1 MGFANL
7 VSRFFPQRK
16 DYSSS
21 SSLASIIASRSN
33 TGDSPRLMQSNMA
46 DYLGKY
52 ADQAWVYACIRI
64 IQSKAAG
71 VPLRMYKREGDDFSE
86 IKNHPIQQLIESA
99 NPFMNG
105 YDLLESTHGFIDL
118 VGNAYWLLDVFVN
131 GKPTEI
137 YPLNPRC
144 IKIKTD
150 KSKGIVGYEYSIMPG
165 KVEETFLPEEILH
178 FKTWNPLDDFYGL
191 APLSAARDSSDMMMY
206 SDQYNKNFFK
216 NGAEPG
222 GFIISDQSID
232 EDSKKRI
239 ATVWK
244 KIHQGVRKAHSVAI
258 LDGGLKFQ
266 ATSSKNNEMQFVEL
280 KKMTREDVLSVYQ
293 IPPIMLGIEASYAN
307 AKEQRQIFWKDCI
320 IPRLRKVES
329 VLNERLV
336 KPTDKSVILKFD
348 LSGIDEL
355 AEDADSRSRSDSLNV
370 SAGIMTIN
378 EIRKFKNMPDVPWG
392 DVWYAPFGLTPVSS
406 SDSIPPAGS
415 DVPAPTP
422 PTPPAKPAA
431 SSDAPP
437 AKAKEVAEPNQPSD
451 QPMDEQVARRDAVWL
466 KYKGLTDRL
475 ENKWTPSMRQLFNS
489 QEREVINNLR
499 DSDWKKAVARVKLNG
514 PKHAKNSVDL
524 ILFDRNN
531 SRTEFRKMAHSLMTY
546 TVGAAADDQ
555 INEYELGIDFKL
567 TDHRVTAWINSKA
580 FKFAQEINQT
590 TEEALRDELTQAI
603 NDGDTISEVE
613 DRIARVFDIARGTRT
628 AMIAR
633 TEVISASNEGAYEAY
648 SQSGIVDKQEW
659 VSSRDNKVRDE
670 HQIDGEVVSLGVNF
684 SNGLLYPGDPSGEAS
699 NVINCRCTIAPI
711 VNKDG
716 SDNSTGEMP

>member
-1 MGFANL
+1 MGFADL
-7 VSRFFPQRK
+7 VNRFLPQRK
-16 DYSSS
+16 TYSDSPVAS
-21 SSLASIIASRSN
+21 ILASRNN
-33 TGDSPRLMQSNMA
+33 TGDSPRLMQNNMG

-71 VPLRMYKREGDDFSE
+71 VPLRVYKRTGDDFAE
-86 IKNHPIQQLIESA
+86 IKDHPIQQLIESA

-131 GKPTEI
+131 GQPTEI
-137 YPLNPRC
+137 YPLNPKC
-144 IKIKTD
+144 VKIKMD
-150 KSKGIVGYEYSIMPG
+150 KSRGVVGYEYSLVPG
-165 KVEETFLPEEILH
+165 IIQQTFLPEEIIH

-222 GFIISDQSID
+222 GFLTSDQSID

-266 ATSSKNNEMQFVEL
+266 SSASKNNEMQFVEL

-293 IPPIMLGIEASYAN
+293 IPPIMLGIEATYAN

-336 KPTDKSVILKFD
+336 KPLDKTIVLRFD

-355 AEDADSRSRSDSLNV
+355 AEDADSRSRADSLNV
-370 SAGIMTIN
+370 AAGIVTIN
-378 EIRKFKNMPDVPWG
+378 EVRKLKNLPEVPWG

-406 SDSIPPAGS
+406 ADSIPPAGT
-415 DVPAPTP
+415 DEPAITP

-431 SSDAPP
+431 PSDEP
-437 AKAKEVAEPNQPSD
+437 AKAKSGEEPTQPSD
-451 QPMDEQVARRDAVWL
+451 NPIDEQVVRRDAVWL
-466 KYKGLTDRL
+466 KYKGLTERL
-475 ENKWTPSMRQLFNS
+475 ENKWTPALRHLFNA

-499 DSDWKKAVARVKLNG
+499 DSDWKKAVAQVKLNG
-514 PKHAKNSVDL
+514 PKHAKQSIDV

-555 INEYELGIDFKL
+555 INEYDLGIDFKL
-567 TDHRVTAWINSKA
+567 TDHRVTAWINSKS
-580 FKFAQEINQT
+580 FKFAQEITQT
-590 TEEALRDELTQAI
+590 TEDALRDELTQAI
-603 NDGDTISEVE
+603 NNGETISEVE
-613 DRIARVFDIARGTRT
+613 DRIARVFDIARGART

-633 TEVISASNEGAYEAY
+633 TEVISASNEGAYESY

-670 HQIDGEVVSLGVNF
+670 HQIDGEVVSLGIAF
-684 SNGLLYPGDPSGEAS
+684 TNGLLYPGDPSGEPS

-716 SDNSTGEMP
+716 SDTSTGEQP